1 MNGIWQLTDDIQII
15 KKHHPQE
22 DAQALLNSYIF
33 VTEKS
38 HDTFSGYSS
47 DGKLRKLSNKIIGNQ
62 INKKAHIYDIISLD
76 NSNLQLHWQNSIQ
89 TKMSLMTISKN
100 NLFSLSTVTLN

>member
-1 MNGIWQLTDDIQII
+1 MHGIWQITDDIHII

-38 HDTFSGYSS
+38 DDTFSGYSS
-47 DGKLRKLSNKIIGNQ
+47 DGILREDLSNEILGKQ
-62 INKKAHIYDIISLD
+62 INKTAHIYDIIR
-76 NSNLQLHWQNSIQ
+76 
-89 TKMSLMTISKN
+89 
-100 NLFSLSTVTLN
+100 